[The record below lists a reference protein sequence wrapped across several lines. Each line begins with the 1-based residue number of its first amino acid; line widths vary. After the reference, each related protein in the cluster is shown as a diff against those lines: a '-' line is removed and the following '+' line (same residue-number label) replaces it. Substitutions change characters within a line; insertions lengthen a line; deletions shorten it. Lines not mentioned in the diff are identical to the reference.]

1 MKGVIRMKANDDFY
15 NKMVDEICEKLNVLR
30 DYVATVEDDL
40 FMPEGLIDSLTDIRY
55 RLERTKARKED
66 DNDKSDEADH

>member
-1 MKGVIRMKANDDFY
+1 MKANDDFY
-15 NKMVDEICEKLNVLR
+15 NKMVDEICEKLNTLR

>member
-40 FMPEGLIDSLTDIRY
+40 FMPEGLIDSLADIRY

-66 DNDKSDEADH
+66 DNE

>member
-1 MKGVIRMKANDDFY
+1 MKASDEFY
-15 NKMVDEICEKLNVLR
+15 NNMVDEICEKLNVLR

>member
-15 NKMVDEICEKLNVLR
+15 NNMVDEICEKLNVLR

-40 FMPEGLIDSLTDIRY
+40 FMPEGLIDSLADIRY

-66 DNDKSDEADH
+66 DNE

>member
-1 MKGVIRMKANDDFY
+1 MKANDDFY
-15 NKMVDEICEKLNVLR
+15 NKMVDEICEKLNALR

-66 DNDKSDEADH
+66 DHDKSGEADH

>member
-1 MKGVIRMKANDDFY
+1 MRANDDFY
-15 NKMVDEICEKLNVLR
+15 NKMVDEICEKITALR

-66 DNDKSDEADH
+66 NNDKTTGTDH

>member
-15 NKMVDEICEKLNVLR
+15 NNMVDEICEKLNVLR

-40 FMPEGLIDSLTDIRY
+40 FMPEGLIDSLVDIRY

-66 DNDKSDEADH
+66 DNE

>member
-15 NKMVDEICEKLNVLR
+15 NKMVDEICEKLNTLR